1 MKTPHVYIDTSVI
14 GGVFDPE
21 FQLFSEMFFQL
32 AKDKKIRL
40 MFSTLL
46 TDELANA
53 PLRVKAFYEE
63 LRQSCTIHNV
73 IESAAA
79 DQLAKAYIHHKVVGA
94 TSLNDC
100 LHIAMATAANADFL
114 ASWNFKHIVNVNRIR
129 GYNSVNLTMGYS
141 HLEIRNPRE
150 FVL

>member
-1 MKTPHVYIDTSVI
+1 MKTPHVYIDTSVL

-32 AKDKKIRL
+32 ATDKKLVL
-40 MFSTLL
+40 MFSTVL

-53 PLRVKAFYEE
+53 PHRVKTFYQE
-63 LRQSCTIHNV
+63 LRQTCSYQDLTDSPV
-73 IESAAA
+73 T
-79 DQLAKAYIHHKVVGA
+79 DQLAQAYIKHNVVGE
-94 TSLNDC
+94 TSFNDC
-100 LHIAMATAANADFL
+100 LHIAIATAANADFL

-129 GYNSVNLTMGYS
+129 GYNSVNLTMGYP

>member
-1 MKTPHVYIDTSVI
+1 METRQVYIDTSVI

-32 AKDKKIRL
+32 AREEKIRL
-40 MFSTLL
+40 MFSTIL
-46 TDELANA
+46 TEELVNA
-53 PLRVKAFYEE
+53 PQRVKTFYEE
-63 LRQSCTIHNV
+63 LRQNCSYTDLTPSPISRQLAQAYIDHNV
-73 IESAAA
+73 
-79 DQLAKAYIHHKVVGA
+79 VGR

-100 LHIAMATAANADFL
+100 LHIAIATSANADFL
-114 ASWNFKHIVNVNRIR
+114 ASWNFKHIVNVNRIH
-129 GYNSVNLTMGYS
+129 GFNSVNLRLGYP